1 MFSGAQP
8 HVFLKCTGRCGEAKN
23 TQHGVKFSS
32 RYMNKTRTLK
42 STRKKVTN
50 YPVVC
55 HHMRKGITMSLS
67 RNRDVA
73 RAEHVQNGEGHM
85 YRDLLLTEDQIH
97 GELTYVSSITLEPGC
112 SIGVHTHSGD
122 NEMYYIYEGTGTY
135 TDGDETYPVQAGDV
149 LFCNDGE
156 THGIANEGNAPL
168 RFVALMQATA

>member
-1 MFSGAQP
+1 
-8 HVFLKCTGRCGEAKN
+8 
-23 TQHGVKFSS
+23 
-32 RYMNKTRTLK
+32 
-42 STRKKVTN
+42 
-50 YPVVC
+50 
-55 HHMRKGITMSLS
+55 MRKGITMSLS

-85 YRDLLLTEDQIH
+85 YRYLLLNDEQIH

-112 SIGVHTHSGD
+112 SIGVHTHTGD

-156 THGIANEGNAPL
+156 THGIANESSAPL

>member
-1 MFSGAQP
+1 MHRSLWRSKDPQHPTRSQVLEQIYEQDAYTKEHKKKGDKLPSRLSPYAEGD
-8 HVFLKCTGRCGEAKN
+8 HYVAIKESRC
-23 TQHGVKFSS
+23 
-32 RYMNKTRTLK
+32 
-42 STRKKVTN
+42 STRRTRAKRRRS
-50 YPVVC
+50 
-55 HHMRKGITMSLS
+55 HD
-67 RNRDVA
+67 RDP
-73 RAEHVQNGEGHM
+73 
-85 YRDLLLTEDQIH
+85 LLTEDQIH

>member
-1 MFSGAQP
+1 MKKGLP
-8 HVFLKCTGRCGEAKN
+8 DP
-23 TQHGVKFSS
+23 QHP
-32 RYMNKTRTLK
+32 RPLTRSQVHEQIYEQDAYTK
-42 STRKKVTN
+42 EHEKKVTN
-50 YPVVC
+50 YPVVR
-55 HHMRKGITMSLS
+55 HHIRKGITMSLS

-156 THGIANEGNAPL
+156 THGIANQGNAPL

>member
-1 MFSGAQP
+1 
-8 HVFLKCTGRCGEAKN
+8 
-23 TQHGVKFSS
+23 
-32 RYMNKTRTLK
+32 
-42 STRKKVTN
+42 
-50 YPVVC
+50 
-55 HHMRKGITMSLS
+55 MSLS

-85 YRDLLLTEDQIH
+85 HRDLLLTEDQIH

>member
-1 MFSGAQP
+1 
-8 HVFLKCTGRCGEAKN
+8 
-23 TQHGVKFSS
+23 
-32 RYMNKTRTLK
+32 
-42 STRKKVTN
+42 
-50 YPVVC
+50 
-55 HHMRKGITMSLS
+55 MSLS

-156 THGIANEGNAPL
+156 THEIANEGNAPL

>member
-1 MFSGAQP
+1 MFERIRWQNADD
-8 HVFLKCTGRCGEAKN
+8 
-23 TQHGVKFSS
+23 KFPDS
-32 RYMNKTRTLK
+32 
-42 STRKKVTN
+42 
-50 YPVVC
+50 C

-156 THGIANEGNAPL
+156 THGIANQGNAPL

>member
-1 MFSGAQP
+1 
-8 HVFLKCTGRCGEAKN
+8 
-23 TQHGVKFSS
+23 
-32 RYMNKTRTLK
+32 MNKTRTLK

-50 YPVVC
+50 YPVVR

>member
-1 MFSGAQP
+1 
-8 HVFLKCTGRCGEAKN
+8 
-23 TQHGVKFSS
+23 
-32 RYMNKTRTLK
+32 MNKTRTLK
-42 STRKKVTN
+42 NTRKKGDKL
-50 YPVVC
+50 PSRC

-112 SIGVHTHSGD
+112 SIGVQ
-122 NEMYYIYEGTGTY
+122 MYYIYEGTGTY

-156 THGIANEGNAPL
+156 THGIANESNAPL

>member
-1 MFSGAQP
+1 
-8 HVFLKCTGRCGEAKN
+8 
-23 TQHGVKFSS
+23 
-32 RYMNKTRTLK
+32 
-42 STRKKVTN
+42 
-50 YPVVC
+50 
-55 HHMRKGITMSLS
+55 
-67 RNRDVA
+67 
-73 RAEHVQNGEGHM
+73 M

-156 THGIANEGNAPL
+156 THGIANESNAPL